1 MTEPTQTTI
10 YGAEEPLQRPIP
22 HRSPE
27 YVAVP
32 LFTAPDAMRGQL
44 HMPTD
49 TPSERHAA
57 ARCKPLAT
65 GRHRYLH
72 EGMRALSDALA
83 THSEDQ
89 TARGT

>member
-1 MTEPTQTTI
+1 MTGHTQLTTD
-10 YGAEEPLQRPIP
+10 GAQEPLRAPVP

-32 LFTAPDAMRGQL
+32 LFTAPETMRGQL

-83 THSEDQ
+83 AHSEDLG
-89 TARGT
+89 AS

>member
-1 MTEPTQTTI
+1 MTGQTQTTI
-10 YGAEEPLQRPIP
+10 LGAEEPLQAPVP

-32 LFTAPDAMRGQL
+32 LFTAPETMRGQL

-57 ARCKPLAT
+57 ARCASLRP
-65 GRHRYLH
+65 
-72 EGMRALSDALA
+72 
-83 THSEDQ
+83 
-89 TARGT
+89 